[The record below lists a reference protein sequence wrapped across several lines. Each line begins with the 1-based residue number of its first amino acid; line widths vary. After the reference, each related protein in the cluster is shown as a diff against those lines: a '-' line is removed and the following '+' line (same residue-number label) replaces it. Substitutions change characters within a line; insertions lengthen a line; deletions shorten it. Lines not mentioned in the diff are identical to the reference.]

1 VSGLLHSVTK
11 HRGRADANS
20 FTINAGARIMSI
32 PDQTKHSARQPNG
45 TQAST
50 SQEPQIVT
58 EVLKAPGP
66 NSPDEAPQIAPSQ
79 ATALRG
85 RASRDA
91 ATLRNALAFTQVVG
105 VLMRSPHY
113 RRYTLADL
121 EWLVIPPLLA
131 GQFRIGE
138 AKVDKNQGAVMPVAV
153 VLWASVS
160 AEVDK
165 KLMETEEASLQL
177 KPEEWKSGDILWL
190 VHAAGETRFVRQVV
204 DELTKTTLKGR
215 QVKVRAHDPAGKS
228 KIHVLGASA
237 QA

>member
-1 VSGLLHSVTK
+1 MSVT
-11 HRGRADANS
+11 
-20 FTINAGARIMSI
+20 
-32 PDQTKHSARQPNG
+32 DQTKRSAQQQNG

-50 SQEPQIVT
+50 SQEPQILT
-58 EVLKAPGP
+58 EVLRAPGA
-66 NSPDEAPQIAPSQ
+66 NSSDEPPQIAPAQ
-79 ATALRG
+79 PAAVKA

-91 ATLRNALAFTQVVG
+91 ATLRNAWAFTQVVG

-113 RRYTLADL
+113 RRYTLGDL

-131 GQFRIGE
+131 GQVRIGE
-138 AKVDKNQGAVMPVAV
+138 AKADKNQGAVMPVAV

-165 KLMETEEASLQL
+165 KLMESEEASLKL
-177 KPEEWKSGDILWL
+177 KPEEWKSGDILWIM
-190 VHAAGETRFVRQVV
+190 HAAGETRFVRQVV

-215 QVKVRAHDPAGKS
+215 QVKVRAYDPAGKS

-237 QA
+237 QT

>member
-1 VSGLLHSVTK
+1 
-11 HRGRADANS
+11 
-20 FTINAGARIMSI
+20 MSI
-32 PDQTKHSARQPNG
+32 ADQTERSTHQLNG
-45 TQAST
+45 TQTST

-58 EVLKAPGP
+58 DVLGASEA
-66 NSPDEAPQIAPSQ
+66 NSPNEAPQIAPSQ
-79 ATALRG
+79 ATALKG
-85 RASRDA
+85 RSTRDA
-91 ATLRNALAFTQVVG
+91 TTLRNALAFSQVVG

-113 RRYTLADL
+113 RRYTLGDL

-131 GQFRIGE
+131 RQFRIGE
-138 AKVDKNQGAVMPVAV
+138 AKVDKKQQAVMPVAV

-165 KLMETEEASLQL
+165 KLMDTEDASLQL

-204 DELTKTTLKGR
+204 DELTKTTFKGR
-215 QVKVRAHDPAGKS
+215 QVKVRARDPAGRS
-228 KIHVLGASA
+228 KIHVLSNSE

>member
-1 VSGLLHSVTK
+1 LHSVTK

>member
-1 VSGLLHSVTK
+1 
-11 HRGRADANS
+11 
-20 FTINAGARIMSI
+20 MSI
-32 PDQTKHSARQPNG
+32 PDQTKHSAQQLDG
-45 TQAST
+45 TQASPT
-50 SQEPQIVT
+50 QAPQIVT
-58 EVLKAPGP
+58 EDLTAPGP
-66 NSPDEAPQIAPSQ
+66 NDPPQIAPDQ
-79 ATALRG
+79 ATSLSE

-91 ATLRNALAFTQVVG
+91 ATLRNAWAFTQVVG

-113 RRYTLADL
+113 RRYTLGDL

-165 KLMETEEASLQL
+165 KLMEETSLQL
-177 KPEEWKSGDILWL
+177 KPEEWRSGDILWL

-204 DELTKTTLKGR
+204 DQLLKTTLKGR

-228 KIHVLGASA
+228 EIHILGASA
-237 QA
+237 QANPAP

>member
-1 VSGLLHSVTK
+1 
-11 HRGRADANS
+11 
-20 FTINAGARIMSI
+20 MSI
-32 PDQTKHSARQPNG
+32 PDQTKHSAQQPNG

-50 SQEPQIVT
+50 DQEPQTLT

-66 NSPDEAPQIAPSQ
+66 NSPDEPPQVAPSQ
-79 ATALRG
+79 ATALKG

-91 ATLRNALAFTQVVG
+91 ATLRNAWAFTQVVG

-113 RRYTLADL
+113 SRYTLGDL

-165 KLMETEEASLQL
+165 KLMETEEASLRL

-190 VHAAGETRFVRQVV
+190 MHAAGETRFVRQVV
-204 DELTKTTLKGR
+204 DELTKSTLKGR

-228 KIHVLGASA
+228 KIHVLGVSA

>member
-1 VSGLLHSVTK
+1 
-11 HRGRADANS
+11 
-20 FTINAGARIMSI
+20 MSI
-32 PDQTKHSARQPNG
+32 PDQTKHSAQQLDG
-45 TQAST
+45 TQASP
-50 SQEPQIVT
+50 SQAPQIVT
-58 EVLKAPGP
+58 EDLTAPGP
-66 NSPDEAPQIAPSQ
+66 NSPNEPPQIAADQ
-79 ATALRG
+79 ATSLSE
-85 RASRDA
+85 RASRYA
-91 ATLRNALAFTQVVG
+91 ATLRNAWAFTQVVG

-113 RRYTLADL
+113 RRYTLGDL

-138 AKVDKNQGAVMPVAV
+138 AKAGKNQGAVMPVAV
-153 VLWASVS
+153 ILWASVS

-165 KLMETEEASLQL
+165 KLMENEDASLQL

-190 VHAAGETRFVRQVV
+190 VHAVGETRFVRQVV

-237 QA
+237 QD